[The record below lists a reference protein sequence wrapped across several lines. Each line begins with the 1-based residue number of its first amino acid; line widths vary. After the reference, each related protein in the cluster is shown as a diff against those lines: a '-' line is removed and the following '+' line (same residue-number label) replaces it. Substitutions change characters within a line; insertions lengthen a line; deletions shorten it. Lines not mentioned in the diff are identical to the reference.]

1 MENRNIAKVKQL
13 CKQRAELDAKLKT
26 PQFRRNTIECIR
38 ARIAIKNEIQQIDKQ
53 LRGLKNIVIREK
65 RPDLIL
71 RTGW

>member
-26 PQFRRNTIECIR
+26 APYRRNTIECIR
-38 ARIAIKNEIQQIDKQ
+38 ARVAVKNEIQQIDKQ
-53 LRGLKNIVIREK
+53 LRGLKNCVIREK